1 MRQVDAQGQTNSR
14 DDANDRC
21 DRIIMVVEVAV
32 KVLAHLGR
40 KDVPMTCQGR
50 YIAGLIYTVC
60 AKLLTPHRIDIE

>member
-1 MRQVDAQGQTNSR
+1 
-14 DDANDRC
+14 
-21 DRIIMVVEVAV
+21 MVVEVAV